1 MKTRMFVA
9 EILCLFLGL
18 RPLPQSQEQ
27 AVESSQQLHDRILG
41 EQENLFK
48 RWHSSSLIRP
58 PPRGDRTHV
67 KTT

>member
-9 EILCLFLGL
+9 EILCLFLAL
-18 RPLPQSQEQ
+18 RPFPQSQEQ
-27 AVESSQQLHDRILG
+27 AAECSQQLHERILG
-41 EQENLFK
+41 EQENLYR

-58 PPRGDRTHV
+58 PPRGDPVHV